1 MGLLL
6 DGEYLDTEA
15 QRSISDHFN
24 HDDDNMEEV
33 VDDDV
38 DEDGDNEYVGKAE
51 RPLIKARVSGETEHQ
66 PCHSVCHTIPLILTT
81 LFCLQQSR

>member
-1 MGLLL
+1 MK
-6 DGEYLDTEA
+6 
-15 QRSISDHFN
+15 
-24 HDDDNMEEV
+24 EV

>member
-6 DGEYLDTEA
+6 DGKYLGTEA
-15 QRSISDHFN
+15 QRSISDDFN
-24 HDDDNMEEV
+24 DLDDHD
-33 VDDDV
+33 DDDV